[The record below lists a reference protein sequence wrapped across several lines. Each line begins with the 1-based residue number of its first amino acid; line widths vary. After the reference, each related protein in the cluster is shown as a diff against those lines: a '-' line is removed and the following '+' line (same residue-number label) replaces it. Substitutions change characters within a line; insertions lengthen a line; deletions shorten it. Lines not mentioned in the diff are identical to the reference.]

1 MKKIKY
7 LGAGIC
13 MLLALSQMVPIY
25 LIASGL
31 IQGQGAENTSYFIGK
46 LLGHIFVTVLVLLI
60 ASKLIKSVIAQ
71 NNSNASGA

>member
-31 IQGQGAENTSYFIGK
+31 LQGQGQENTYYFIGK
-46 LLGHIFVTVLVLLI
+46 LLGHIFVTVIVLLI
-60 ASKLIKSVIAQ
+60 ASKLIKSVITQ
-71 NNSNASGA
+71 NSNSETDA